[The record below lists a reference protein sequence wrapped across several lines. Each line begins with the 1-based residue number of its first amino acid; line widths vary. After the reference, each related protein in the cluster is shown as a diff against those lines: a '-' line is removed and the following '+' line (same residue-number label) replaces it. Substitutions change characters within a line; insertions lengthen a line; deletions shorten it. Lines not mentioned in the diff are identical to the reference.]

1 MVFLR
6 SIIIVGIALTFGI
19 VNMPLTSAQ
28 TTPAAMPR
36 QAVTPPAKRV
46 INANTAPEQNVPN
59 FSGFPIPRYVSL
71 RHNRSYGRSGPSRE
85 HAIAWV
91 YERKGLPMIVV
102 AETEVFRKVRDLDGD
117 ETWMHK
123 SQLVGRKSAVALHDT
138 TLYSR
143 PRESGKIR
151 VIAGKDTILFVE
163 NCDQIG
169 WCKVESK
176 TGHKGYVRSR
186 ALWGVAPLR

>member
-1 MVFLR
+1 MIFSRNTFIFITFLAFGVF
-6 SIIIVGIALTFGI
+6 GGETGA
-19 VNMPLTSAQ
+19 AQ
-28 TTPAAMPR
+28 TTPAATPQ
-36 QAVTPPAKRV
+36 QAISAPTQRVMNVKTPAKL
-46 INANTAPEQNVPN
+46 NMPN
-59 FSGFPIPRYVSL
+59 FSGYPLPRYVSL

-123 SQLVGRKSAVALHDT
+123 SQLVGRRSAVALQDT
-138 TLYSR
+138 TFYVR
-143 PRESGKIR
+143 PRETAKIR
-151 VIAGKDTILFVE
+151 VITAKNTILFIE

-176 TGHKGYVRSR
+176 TGHKGYVKSRS
-186 ALWGVAPLR
+186 LWGVAPLR